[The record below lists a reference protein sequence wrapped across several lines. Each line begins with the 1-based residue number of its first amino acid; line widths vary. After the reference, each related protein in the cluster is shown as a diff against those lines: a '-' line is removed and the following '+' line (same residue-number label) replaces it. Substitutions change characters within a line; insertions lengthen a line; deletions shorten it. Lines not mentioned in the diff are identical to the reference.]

1 MDFKD
6 RQLKSSYIDLFILLL
21 YIYISKSALSLWFW
35 SGLGAKFCINK
46 EDFVMDRLKG
56 KVAIVT
62 GSTSGIG
69 VGIANLYAAEG
80 AKVVICGRR
89 EEKGQAVVDEI
100 VKNGGEAYYH
110 FMDITAPESIDKL
123 LADTVEKY
131 GKIDVLVNNAANV
144 GLKDGR
150 VDELT
155 LEMWDAVFQSDVRGT
170 FYATKCVLP
179 YMQKNE
185 TGGSIINIGSMASC
199 GGDLGSTA
207 YACAKAGVDMLTQST
222 ALQYGKDNI
231 RCNCVRP
238 GLIVTPQNEAYVP
251 QALKD
256 VFLSN
261 IMVNRYGC
269 PEDIGHLCVYLA
281 SDESAYVTGQIMNV
295 DGGLN
300 SHVSTVAQFRE
311 LNSRTW

>member
-1 MDFKD
+1 
-6 RQLKSSYIDLFILLL
+6 
-21 YIYISKSALSLWFW
+21 
-35 SGLGAKFCINK
+35 
-46 EDFVMDRLKG
+46 MDRLKD

-69 VGIANLYAAEG
+69 IGIAKLFAREG

-89 EEKGQAVVDEI
+89 EAKGQEVVDSIKSE
-100 VKNGGEAYYH
+100 GGEASYH
-110 FMDITAPESIDKL
+110 FMDITDTESVEKL
-123 LADTVEKY
+123 FADTAEKY

-144 GLKDGR
+144 ALKDGR

-155 LEMWDAVFQSDVRGT
+155 LDMWDAIFQSDMRGT
-170 FYATKCVLP
+170 FYATQCVLP

-185 TGGSIINIGSMASC
+185 NGGSIINIGSMASC
-199 GGDLGSTA
+199 AGDLGSTA
-207 YACAKAGVDMLTQST
+207 YACAKAGVDMLTQYT
-222 ALQYGKDNI
+222 ALQFGKQNI

-238 GLIVTPQNEAYVP
+238 GLIVTPQNEAHVP

-256 VFLSN
+256 IFTSN

-269 PEDIGHLCVYLA
+269 PEDIGHMCVYLA
-281 SDESAYVTGQIMNV
+281 SDESSYFTGQVVTV

-300 SHVSTVAQFRE
+300 SHVSTVAQFKE
-311 LNSRTW
+311 MSSRTW

>member
-1 MDFKD
+1 
-6 RQLKSSYIDLFILLL
+6 
-21 YIYISKSALSLWFW
+21 
-35 SGLGAKFCINK
+35 
-46 EDFVMDRLKG
+46 MDRLKG

-69 VGIANLYAAEG
+69 VGIAKLFAAEG

-89 EEKGQAVVDEI
+89 AEKGQAVVDAI
-100 VKNGGEAYYH
+100 VEKGGEATYH
-110 FMDITAPESIDKL
+110 FMDITAVESIEQL
-123 LADTVEKY
+123 FADTAEKY
-131 GKIDVLVNNAANV
+131 GKIDILVNNAANV

-155 LEMWDAVFQSDVRGT
+155 LEMWDNIFDSDVRGT

-185 TGGSIINIGSMASC
+185 AGGSIINIGSMASC

-222 ALQYGKDNI
+222 ALQYGKQNV

-238 GLIVTPQNEAYVP
+238 GLIVTPQNEAHVP

-256 VFLSN
+256 IFLSN
-261 IMVNRYGC
+261 IMVDRYGC
-269 PEDIGHLCVYLA
+269 PEDIGHMCVYLG
-281 SDESAYVTGQIMNV
+281 SDESAYVTGQIVNV

-300 SHVSTVAQFRE
+300 SHVSTVAQFKQ

>member
-1 MDFKD
+1 M
-6 RQLKSSYIDLFILLL
+6 
-21 YIYISKSALSLWFW
+21 
-35 SGLGAKFCINK
+35 N
-46 EDFVMDRLKG
+46 RLKD

-69 VGIANLYAAEG
+69 IGIARLYAAEG

-89 EEKGQAVVDEI
+89 QEKGQAVVDSITAE
-100 VKNGGEAYYH
+100 GGKAAFH
-110 FMDITAPESIDKL
+110 VMDITVPESIEAL
-123 LADTVEKY
+123 FADTAEKW
-131 GKIDVLVNNAANV
+131 GKIDILVNNAANV

-155 LEMWDAVFQSDVRGT
+155 LETWDGVFQSDLRGT
-170 FYATKCVLP
+170 FYTTKCVLP

-185 TGGSIINIGSMASC
+185 AGGSIINIGSMASC

-207 YACAKAGVDMLTQST
+207 YACAKAGVDMLTKST
-222 ALQYGKDNI
+222 ALQYGKQNI

-238 GLIVTPQNEAYVP
+238 GLIVTPQNEAHVP

-256 VFLSN
+256 IFLSN

-269 PEDIGHLCVYLA
+269 PEDIGHMCVYLG
-281 SDESAYVTGQIMNV
+281 SDESSYVSGQIINV
-295 DGGLN
+295 DGGMN
-300 SHVSTVAQFRE
+300 SHVPTVAQFKE

>member
-1 MDFKD
+1 
-6 RQLKSSYIDLFILLL
+6 
-21 YIYISKSALSLWFW
+21 
-35 SGLGAKFCINK
+35 
-46 EDFVMDRLKG
+46 MDRLKG

-69 VGIANLYAAEG
+69 VGIARLFAAEG
-80 AKVVICGRR
+80 AKVVVCGRR
-89 EEKGQAVVDEI
+89 EEKGNAVVDAIAKE
-100 VKNGGEAYYH
+100 GGEASYH
-110 FMDITAPESIDKL
+110 FMDITVTESIESL
-123 LADTVEKY
+123 FADTAEKY
-131 GKIDVLVNNAANV
+131 GKIDILVNNAANV

-155 LEMWDAVFQSDVRGT
+155 LEMWDNIFQSDVRGA

-179 YMQKNE
+179 YMQENE
-185 TGGSIINIGSMASC
+185 SGGSIINIGSMAAC

-207 YACAKAGVDMLTQST
+207 YACAKAGIDMLTKYT
-222 ALQYGKDNI
+222 ALQYGKQGV

-238 GLIVTPQNEAYVP
+238 GLIVTPENEAKVP

-256 VFLSN
+256 IFLSN
-261 IMVNRYGC
+261 IMVDRYGC
-269 PEDIGHLCVYLA
+269 PEDIGHMCVYLA
-281 SDESAYVTGQIMNV
+281 SDESAYVTGQVINV

-300 SHVSTVAQFRE
+300 SHVSTVAQFRQ